1 MRIAEKYFVAGMNAD
16 KIEHFVVLFPFL
28 CFEIFHFYD

>member
-16 KIEHFVVLFPFL
+16 KIEYFAALFPFL
-28 CFEIFHFYD
+28 CFEISNFYD